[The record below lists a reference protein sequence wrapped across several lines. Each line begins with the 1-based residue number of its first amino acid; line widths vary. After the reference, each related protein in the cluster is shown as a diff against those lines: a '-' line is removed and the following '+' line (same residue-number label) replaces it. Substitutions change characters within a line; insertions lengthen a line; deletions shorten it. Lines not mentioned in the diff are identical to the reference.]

1 MVVSSGCRGLSKTT
15 YAKMKCSGHCGPQ
28 TNGPTRRE
36 FLAMIGAATAAM
48 LVPGSARAVFE
59 LPESDWKQWQQT
71 LFASASPRRYLSN
84 VHTDARMHLGGIGT
98 GNFEIGADGQLTNW
112 QLFNTL
118 RDGYVPF
125 YFAIKAG
132 TTVRLLQ
139 TAGGPDW
146 PRVSQIEMTG
156 EYPLAT
162 LAFVDEALPVKVEL
176 ESFSPFTPL
185 DSGNSSIPLAVFNF
199 RVHNPFGQPLAV
211 SLAAMLANPV
221 GYAAIGQIRGTAHP
235 SLGWNVNQGLKDGRA
250 TGLLLRAQRGQ
261 EPKLDRSV
269 SIYLLTDWFLKPPD
283 PGVGNKNYAYVAPR
297 DLAIPPLDRPQNLK
311 VEVVGRSDF
320 PARNLANPAQTII
333 WLEEAPADL
342 PAPLLRS
349 FRDAVEA
356 GAVLVFSGKSM
367 PLLNAYAVVT
377 DGKSLSESALREDIL
392 FEDFE
397 HGYSKWTVVG
407 EAFGKEP
414 AHGTLPGQQ
423 TVTGFQGKGLAN
435 SYVNGDKSVGKLVSQ
450 PFTIQRRC
458 IRFLIG
464 GGHYSGTQLRLVLGG
479 KTVRAASGNDNERL
493 EAAVWDVREFAGQTA
508 HLEIVDEERG
518 EWGHINVD
526 DIVFCDLIGDR
537 ATMEELEA
545 MLPIQFSAVQQLPA
559 SPDRPARVLFR
570 DRKLRPD
577 SEVSSNGTGLEWFT
591 RPVGMGKVALF
602 AGEVLDR
609 AHSDA
614 TRARQNTYATLCAL
628 VGATYTMT
636 QGQSAKAPGFGSLAL
651 AALAEDVT
659 GLLSF
664 NDWEEAWKQFAERG
678 RFSPLEPRQ
687 SSAPTPPG
695 RTTNAALVAGIT
707 VPAGGTVEIPFLLSW
722 SYPNKYSASGAWM
735 GCYYATRWPD
745 AVTVIH
751 HAAARYEALREGTKL
766 FHDTIYDSTLPRW
779 LLDCLTANAAI
790 ARHVG
795 VVFRIAN
802 GDVYGWEGSNG
813 SCQPTCTHVWGYEQA
828 LAHLFPDLEREMR
841 RIDFKHQQE
850 PDGGIHNRTAV
861 PSPPYPTGER
871 PFADG
876 HASCILKAYREALNS
891 SDESF
896 FNNYWPHVKRAVE
909 YLIHRDARAANG
921 QPSGTLQDDQ
931 WNTYDEALH
940 GVTTFI
946 SGYYLAALRA
956 GEAWARR
963 MNDATTAQRF
973 HDIFLSGQSKLI
985 ALCWNG
991 EYFQQYLSDYER
1003 RKGEVG
1009 PGCMSDQLIGQ
1020 WWAHQLGLGY
1030 LLPRE
1035 MVVSALRS
1043 IFKYNFKS
1051 DLTGWK
1057 HMPRAFAGAKDKGL
1071 IVCTWPKGGR
1081 PANVMLYADEVWT
1094 GIEYQV
1100 ASHMIYEG
1108 LLEEGLS
1115 VARGARDRYDGV
1127 PRPPI
1132 QRNPWSEIECGGH
1145 YARAMSSWSLLLA
1158 LSGYYYDGPAC
1169 ALCFSPRY
1177 NPNDFKSFFCAAE
1190 GWGSFAQRLE
1200 GNAQLVRI
1208 LVNWGKV
1215 RVKTLR
1221 LAMVNDAQPTKVAV
1235 SANGEQKSVAFEAN
1249 DRIVEISFKG
1259 SLVVKER
1266 EELQITISY

>member
-1 MVVSSGCRGLSKTT
+1 M
-15 YAKMKCSGHCGPQ
+15 
-28 TNGPTRRE
+28 NDPTRRE

-59 LPESDWKQWQQT
+59 LPESDWKRWQRT
-71 LFASASPRRYLSN
+71 LFESASPRRYLSN

-118 RDGYVPF
+118 RDGHVPF

-132 TTVRLLQ
+132 TTARLLQ
-139 TAGGPDW
+139 IAGGPDW

-162 LAFVDEALPVKVEL
+162 LRFVEEALPVKVEL
-176 ESFSPFTPL
+176 ELFSPFTPL

-199 RVHNPFGQPLAV
+199 RVHNPTGQPQAV
-211 SLAAMLANPV
+211 SLAAMLTNPV
-221 GYAAIGQIRGTAHP
+221 GYAAIGEIRSTAHP
-235 SLGWNVNQGLKDGRA
+235 SLGWNVNQCFKNSRA
-250 TGLLLRAQRGQ
+250 TGLLLRAQRGK
-261 EPKLDRSV
+261 EPKLDRTA
-269 SIYLLTDWFLKPPD
+269 SICLHTDWFLEPPD
-283 PGVGNKNYAYVAPR
+283 PGVGDKNYAYVAPR

-311 VEVVGRSDF
+311 VEVIGRSDF
-320 PARNLANPAQTII
+320 PAKNLSNPAQTVI

-349 FRDAVEA
+349 FRDAVQA

-367 PLLNAYAVVT
+367 PLLNAYAAVT
-377 DGKSLSESALREDIL
+377 DGKSLSESALHEDIL

-397 HGYSKWTVVG
+397 HGYGKWTVVG

-435 SYVNGDKSVGKLVSQ
+435 SFVNGDKSVGKLVSQ
-450 PFTIQRRC
+450 PFTIQRRF

-464 GGHYSGTQLRLVLGG
+464 GGHYSGTQLRLVLGD
-479 KTVRAASGNDNERL
+479 KIVRAASGNDNERL

-508 HLEIVDEERG
+508 HLEIVDEETG

-526 DIVFCDLIGDR
+526 DIVFSDVIGDR

-559 SPDRPARVLFR
+559 SPDQPAQVLFR

-577 SEVSSNGTGLEWFT
+577 SEASSNGAGLEWFT
-591 RPVGMGKVALF
+591 RPVGKGKVALF
-602 AGEVLDR
+602 AGEILDR
-609 AHSDA
+609 AHSDS
-614 TRARQNTYATLCAL
+614 TRARQNAYATLCAL
-628 VGATYTMT
+628 VGATYTIT

-651 AALAEDVT
+651 AAVAEDVT

-664 NDWEEAWKQFAERG
+664 NVWEEAWKQFAEQG
-678 RFSPLEPRQ
+678 RFLPLESRQ
-687 SSAPTPPG
+687 SSTPTPPG
-695 RTTNAALVAGIT
+695 RTTNAALAAGTT

-722 SYPNKYSASGAWM
+722 SYPNKYNASGAWM
-735 GCYYATRWPD
+735 GCHYATRWPD
-745 AVTVIH
+745 ASTVIH
-751 HAAARYEALREGTKL
+751 DAVARYEALCAETKL

-828 LAHLFPDLEREMR
+828 FAHLFPDLEREMR

-861 PSPPYPTGER
+861 PSPPHPTGER

-891 SDESF
+891 GDESF
-896 FNNYWPHVKRAVE
+896 FNDYWPYVKRAVE
-909 YLIHRDARAANG
+909 YLIKRDARAANG
-921 QPSGTLQDDQ
+921 LPSGILQDDQ

-973 HDIFLSGQSKLI
+973 HEIFLNGQNKLI

-991 EYFQQYLSDYER
+991 EYFQQYLPDYQR

-1030 LLPRE
+1030 ILPHE
-1035 MVVSALRS
+1035 MVVSSLRS

-1100 ASHMIYEG
+1100 ASHMLYEG
-1108 LLEEGLS
+1108 LLEEGLC

-1158 LSGYYYDGPAC
+1158 LSGYYYDGPEC

-1177 NPNDFKSFFCAAE
+1177 KPNDFKSFFCAPE

-1200 GNAQLVRI
+1200 GNAQRVRI
-1208 LVNWGKV
+1208 IVNWGRV

-1221 LAMVNDAQPTKVAV
+1221 LAMVNDSQPTKVAV
-1235 SANGEQKSVAFEAN
+1235 SANGKYKSASFGTS
-1249 DRIVEISFKG
+1249 DRIVEISFAG

-1266 EELQITISY
+1266 EELQVTISY